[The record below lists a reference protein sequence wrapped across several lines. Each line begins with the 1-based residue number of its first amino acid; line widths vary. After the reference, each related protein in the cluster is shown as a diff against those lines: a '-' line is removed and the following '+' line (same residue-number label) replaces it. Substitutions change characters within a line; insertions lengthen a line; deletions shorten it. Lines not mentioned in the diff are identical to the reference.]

1 MASTLSSARRPRQDA
16 QALNKAL
23 KLGRLYTGRPN
34 PLQRGPQNAQALQAA
49 IPVPVFVNPNIG

>member
-1 MASTLSSARRPRQDA
+1 M
-16 QALNKAL
+16 